1 MAQFAVNAQRFDLY
15 KGFKFRMR
23 WDGHYVKRISRLG
36 ALEHSTEIVQRREN
50 VDPATSRTSP
60 GCTKYEALTLGH
72 GVTHDKEFE
81 Q

>member
-1 MAQFAVNAQRFDLY
+1 MAQFGVNVKRFDLY

-36 ALEHSTEIVQRREN
+36 ALEHSTEIVERCEN
-50 VDPATSRTSP
+50 GDPAASRTSP
-60 GCTKYEALTLGH
+60 GRTKYEALTLGR
-72 GVTHDKEFE
+72 GVAHDKEFE